1 MTERERLTAAFKKL
15 MKRNT
20 FKPGD
25 IVDWKPGLR
34 NKNSYGPFVV
44 VEVLDSPIFD
54 NDDEDGSG
62 SQYFREPFDII
73 LGNVVDDGEMFVIHF
88 YDSRRIEVIG

>member
-1 MTERERLTAAFKKL
+1 MTERERLTAAFEKL
-15 MKRNT
+15 NQKNT

-34 NKNSYGPFVV
+34 NKKFYGPFVV

-54 NDDEDGSG
+54 NDEDGSG
-62 SQYFREPFDII
+62 SQYFREPLDII
-73 LGNVVDDGEMFVIHF
+73 LGKVVDDVERFITHF
-88 YDSRRIEVIG
+88 YDSRRMEVIG

>member
-1 MTERERLTAAFKKL
+1 MTERERLTAAFEKLNKK
-15 MKRNT
+15 NT

-54 NDDEDGSG
+54 NAEDGSG
-62 SQYFREPFDII
+62 SQYFRESLDII
-73 LGNVVDDGEMFVIHF
+73 LGKIMDNKKMFITHF
-88 YDSRRIEVIG
+88 YDSRRMELIG

>member
-15 MKRNT
+15 NEKGT

-25 IVDWKPGLR
+25 IVDWKPR
-34 NKNSYGPFVV
+34 MKNKSAYGPFVV

-54 NDDEDGSG
+54 DEENWSDSP
-62 SQYFREPFDII
+62 YFREPLDII
-73 LGNVVDDGEMFVIHF
+73 LGKVVADGEKFVTYY
-88 YDSRRIEVIG
+88 YDSRRIEVIS

>member
-1 MTERERLTAAFKKL
+1 MTERERLTAAFEKLNKK
-15 MKRNT
+15 NT

-54 NDDEDGSG
+54 NAEDGSG
-62 SQYFREPFDII
+62 SQYFREPLDII
-73 LGNVVDDGEMFVIHF
+73 LGKIMDNKKMFITHF
-88 YDSRRIEVIG
+88 YDSRRMEVIG

>member
-1 MTERERLTAAFKKL
+1 MTERERLTAAFEKLNKK
-15 MKRNT
+15 NT

-25 IVDWKPGLR
+25 IVDWKPRLR

-54 NDDEDGSG
+54 NDEDGSG
-62 SQYFREPFDII
+62 SQYFREPLDII
-73 LGNVVDDGEMFVIHF
+73 LGKVVDDVERFITHF
-88 YDSRRIEVIG
+88 YDSRRMEVIG

>member
-1 MTERERLTAAFKKL
+1 MTERERLTAAFEKLNKK
-15 MKRNT
+15 NT

-25 IVDWKPGLR
+25 IVDWKPGML

-54 NDDEDGSG
+54 DEASAGSP
-62 SQYFREPFDII
+62 YFREPLDIV
-73 LGNVVDDGEMFVIHF
+73 LGKVADDGERFVTHF
-88 YDSRRIEVIG
+88 YDSRRMEVIG